1 MYNSIIN
8 PNGRCG
14 KIKKLILFIIL
25 TVAVSLPC
33 YAKEPQV
40 RGVWV
45 STVYNLDYP
54 SEAGISPAQM
64 MHEADE
70 IITSAA
76 RAGINTIFLQVRP
89 CCDAIYPSE
98 IFPFSQYIS
107 GVQGQQPEGGFD
119 PLDYFID
126 RCHEMGIE
134 LHAWVNP
141 YRVTVSRF
149 TSIEEGLATLSPAH
163 PARLHPQWV
172 RLGKDGRLYFDPALP
187 EVLELITDGVR
198 EILDNYDVDGI
209 HLDDYFYP
217 DGGLDD
223 SGSFEL
229 YGGGFD
235 NIGDFRRDN
244 VDRAVKSLH
253 QLAEEYNTTFGISP
267 FGIWANRMSNLS
279 GSNTI
284 GGQSYY
290 DHYADTL
297 KWIKEGWLDYVA
309 PQLYW
314 EIGSLEGDFEALLRW
329 WRSATEGSGVDLY
342 IGLGAYR
349 ADDADISSGWYKSK
363 EILRQLDMIDLYGQ
377 TEGVVYFRYRSV
389 TNSSELYEYISDS
402 YTKAVPDPSPPVFY
416 TGGSLTVISPM
427 MNERAVG
434 GEYIRVE
441 CRGDSGSALYA
452 MGNGSFE
459 ALAIR
464 GLQYSAP
471 IKTDNDYAITVLNER
486 SGLVSLRITAI
497 ELLDNKN
504 SCSLYDIDCQEV
516 GEYTAVTFHTDS
528 PATARCSADGRY
540 ITLDISPCRS
550 AVLFECEK
558 IKYMVTEKKAYGI
571 RYIFALTGPAS
582 EYYIDTYDDRIILF
596 IR

>member
-297 KWIKEGWLDYVA
+297 KWIKEGWLGKLDYPAYLLAHRGVVTGA
-309 PQLYW
+309 IDPLIRANMEKMDQSLSYLDSVCLW
-314 EIGSLEGDFEALLRW
+314 VTNDLSLEEYDQALCTVMLHGDSGEETTQEFWFTTDETKVTHADPFAGKDFSYATLDNNNWGFWYFPENNTGEELSLEG
-329 WRSATEGSGVDLY
+329 
-342 IGLGAYR
+342 
-349 ADDADISSGWYKSK
+349 WY
-363 EILRQLDMIDLYGQ
+363 
-377 TEGVVYFRYRSV
+377 
-389 TNSSELYEYISDS
+389 
-402 YTKAVPDPSPPVFY
+402 
-416 TGGSLTVISPM
+416 
-427 MNERAVG
+427 
-434 GEYIRVE
+434 
-441 CRGDSGSALYA
+441 
-452 MGNGSFE
+452 
-459 ALAIR
+459 
-464 GLQYSAP
+464 
-471 IKTDNDYAITVLNER
+471 
-486 SGLVSLRITAI
+486 
-497 ELLDNKN
+497 
-504 SCSLYDIDCQEV
+504 
-516 GEYTAVTFHTDS
+516 
-528 PATARCSADGRY
+528 
-540 ITLDISPCRS
+540 
-550 AVLFECEK
+550 
-558 IKYMVTEKKAYGI
+558 
-571 RYIFALTGPAS
+571 
-582 EYYIDTYDDRIILF
+582 
-596 IR
+596 